1 MEYSINEVA
10 KMSGVST
17 RTLRYYDEIGLLPP
31 LKVRSNGYRIYG
43 KNELNTLQQIL
54 FYREFE
60 LPLEEI
66 RKLLMDKSFTR
77 EEALMSHYQRLL
89 QKRHQIDLMLENL
102 KQSIEE
108 EKGRI
113 LMKDKDKFQGFKE
126 KAIKENEEKY
136 GKEIREKYGDETV
149 EKSNAKYMGQTK
161 EQFERAETLSKEIFQ
176 KLTELPG
183 KASPDSED
191 GVALG
196 ALHKEWL
203 MIYWPAYDKEAHRGL
218 GDMYVEDERFKAYYD
233 KAQSGAAE
241 FLRDCIYT
249 FTKQD

>member
-1 MEYSINEVA
+1 
-10 KMSGVST
+10 
-17 RTLRYYDEIGLLPP
+17 

-77 EEALMSHYQRLL
+77 EEALMSHYQKLL

-102 KQSIEE
+102 KQSMEE

-136 GKEIREKYGDETV
+136 RKEIREKYGDATV

-176 KLTELPG
+176 KLTELP
-183 KASPDSED
+183 
-191 GVALG
+191 
-196 ALHKEWL
+196 
-203 MIYWPAYDKEAHRGL
+203 
-218 GDMYVEDERFKAYYD
+218 
-233 KAQSGAAE
+233 
-241 FLRDCIYT
+241 
-249 FTKQD
+249 